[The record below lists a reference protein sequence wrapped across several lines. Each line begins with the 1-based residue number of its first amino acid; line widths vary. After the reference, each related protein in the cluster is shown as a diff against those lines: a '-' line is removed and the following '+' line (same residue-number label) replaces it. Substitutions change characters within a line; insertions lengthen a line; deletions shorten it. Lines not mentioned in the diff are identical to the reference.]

1 MIEYV
6 IAHNP
11 DDRVLAKASKFLS
24 EGKLICFPT
33 DTNWILSACSLNK
46 AGVEKLYKIKKENK
60 QKHFSLLCS
69 DISSASDVAL
79 IDNTAFKLLKKTT
92 PGHYTFIFE
101 ATRNFA
107 KLMQASKTDKEVGVR
122 FVPSELVKALVSHH
136 GNPLVST
143 NIPRSMLGMEED
155 SVEPIYSYQL
165 EDVITPL
172 VEMIIDPGEIEFAGQ
187 STIVDF
193 SQGTGPMLVRQGAGE
208 ASYFIS

>member
-11 DDRVLAKASKFLS
+11 DDRIMQKASKFLS

-33 DTNWILSACSLNK
+33 DTNWILAACSQSK
-46 AGVEKLYKIKKENK
+46 VGVEKLYKIKRENK
-60 QKHFSLLCS
+60 QKHFSLLCA
-69 DISSASDVAL
+69 DISSASDVAI
-79 IDNTAFKLLKKTT
+79 IDNVAFKLLKKTT

-101 ATRNFA
+101 ATRTFA

-122 FVPSELVKALVSHH
+122 FVPSTLVNTLISVH
-136 GNPLVST
+136 GQPLVST
-143 NIPRSMLGMEED
+143 NIPRTMVGLEED
-155 SVEPIYSYQL
+155 SIEPIYSYQL
-165 EDVITPL
+165 EDQIAPL

-187 STIVDF
+187 STIIDF

-208 ASYFIS
+208 ASFFL